1 MTPDNLICGASLK
14 MFFVALDLRIL
25 ETGKRRGG
33 VMMIWDIPDGQVR
46 HKARLSSQSEAET
59 DIN

>member
-14 MFFVALDLRIL
+14 MFLLLDLRIVDG
-25 ETGKRRGG
+25 EAEGR

-46 HKARLSSQSEAET
+46 H
-59 DIN
+59 